1 MNKSQTM
8 KRLLAYA
15 LIASMSAQPA
25 FAASTDVASIP
36 LASAAGASVLPN
48 LLFTLDSSGSMD
60 WDYLPD
66 FVNDSNTCMKTGSG
80 SATSGS
86 SGSACNVGDP
96 PFDAGGQNGFNGVA
110 YDPNVTYQPG
120 LKSDGTTV
128 LGSSSLPPSTYSIKD
143 DAYNAQSTGSTNI
156 TTGVTD
162 KKYSNGNGVFRR
174 NGADNSGNVLPS
186 TKDPFGNTLAAGQF
200 PYRTN
205 PSNASDPA
213 KISFGL
219 PEMMSIGSFSG
230 NSTTMTVTTVEPH
243 GLTTS
248 DKVYVTASTNANV
261 TCAQIT
267 GTTANTFSYAG
278 APGSTTN
285 TSGSYRKCVTA
296 TFDRNNG
303 TYAGSPTSLVRVT
316 STAHGLVAGD
326 VITTTGTPTSTMN
339 KSGVAV
345 ASVIDAD
352 HFTYDSGSGNTSAQT
367 GSGSW
372 VRTGLYN
379 SVSTVTG
386 PAVSYSITPVEWCSD
401 VNLTLCVRVTPPAAP
416 PAGYP
421 FPAYVRYCQNL
432 ALAVAPATAIS
443 GNDASGNALCRGK
456 YVNAGVIAG
465 VSYIFPRYGWFNR
478 DTIQS
483 SVSSYSNRP
492 ARTDTGC
499 SSGTC
504 SYSAEILN
512 YANWWTYY
520 RTRMQMMKTAAGR
533 AFVGFVSNPPT
544 RPDTLRVGFI
554 TINPFYP
561 NQTNASQQ
569 STVQSDRYL
578 RIDTFNTTN
587 APNWYTKFYAQVPD
601 QSTPLREAVS
611 RAGWIFAGK
620 LNTGLTAGIPKAD
633 DPMQAS
639 CQRNF
644 NLMTTDGF
652 WNGSGG
658 QDIAGAD
665 MGNLDAVNPTIISP
679 YTQVMVDRATTV
691 TFDGVGASTVTTSP
705 TTTLEQVVCSGGNTV
720 TFANG
725 STTTCSCPANK
736 KEVKQRTTTGGTT
749 STSVEGQTATPGT
762 VTPSTTFQ
770 DITACD
776 ATVVT
781 TVTPKTQ
788 NEQVICQGNA
798 TTAFSTGGNG
808 QGGQTSCGCGGVGSG
823 DSAVI
828 QRQLNYNNTVVTTDG
843 TQTSNTN
850 GTNTGQSFSVAT
862 ACTPTVATAKTTGAT
877 LTEVKV
883 CTGTGSVT
891 FSDGTTTSC
900 VCSSSTRKVAIKET
914 YTNVTHTVVTT
925 NGTVTS
931 NSFTGT
937 GPTFTYS
944 TGGSFGT
951 TNPTSCTNSSLSG
964 AAQAFSGGTTT
975 NSTTGLT
982 ASNITLSPNP
992 TTTSG
997 APSSSTSGSTITN
1010 ANITISPNPQTT
1022 AGAQFSVTTPGTQGN
1037 TLADATLYYYQT
1049 DLRGGTDV
1057 NGNGTG
1063 PTKNLGGTGTVDVSA
1078 NNIPTAAGSAD
1089 FVTAQ
1094 HMVTFT
1100 VGMADGLMRYQPDY
1114 ATASSGDFAN
1124 IRSGTLGACFWTP
1137 GFCDWPAPTH
1147 DDPSAL
1153 DDLWHAA
1160 VNGRGQYYQALN
1172 ANALSLGLTSALSA
1186 LNTQVASA
1194 AAAATSSPNVTQTDN
1209 QAFSTTYETTVWSG
1223 KIFMQLLDPATAQPS
1238 PTIQWQADTLLLNKV
1253 TASSDTRNILTADS
1267 TSSSGLKPL
1276 LWANLSTTEQ
1286 GYFQN
1291 TCANTLLTQCG
1302 GSVLSSSD
1310 KTSVDAGQLLLGFLR
1325 GQTGNERTPTCT
1337 TGCLF
1342 RDRVAVDT
1350 VTNTTTQTVLGDTVD
1365 AKPVFVRNPTFSY
1378 VDAVTPTYATFQST
1392 NANRSPR
1399 VFVGANDGY
1408 LHAFNANT
1416 GDEVWAYAPRFLL
1429 PSMYVLADTNYTN
1442 KHRFFVDGTPQ
1453 SADVFDATAG
1463 AWKTILVGGTAGG
1476 GRGFYALDVTDPNN
1490 PKGLWEFCADS
1501 TLCSNNDTD
1510 LGLSFGNPIIG
1521 KRASDGK
1528 WVVVLTS
1535 GLNNGTSASP
1545 VGSGG
1550 GFFFVLDAITGQL
1563 LNKVATNN
1571 SSGVNVGTG
1580 TTPSGLMHMAAFFN
1594 NPLTDATFQYV
1605 YAGDQVGNVWR
1616 LDVGASKP
1624 KVTHVATLM
1633 DKPTGSSPR
1642 AQPITTPPVLTFINS
1657 QRVLYVGTGRYLGQ
1671 ADLSDP
1677 GSGDPAWQ
1685 QSLYAFKDKG
1695 TDYGN
1700 IRDDSN
1706 MVLQQF
1712 NQQSP
1717 TTRGITG
1724 TTVNWTTKD
1733 GWMIDFNP
1741 TFPGDPAAGNSPGE
1755 RVNVNMQLV
1764 LGTLIVT
1771 TTVPNLSGSASCVSG
1786 GFSFQYDFDFKSGL
1800 PVSGTV
1806 VGSNMGQLIVGSTA
1820 VETTTG
1826 QIYDLNKF
1834 LPGQFTP
1841 TGVPI
1846 SGNVTGV
1853 KRFSYRAF

>member
-1 MNKSQTM
+1 MNKSPTM

-15 LIASMSAQPA
+15 LIASLTAQPA

-66 FVNDSNTCMKTGSG
+66 FVNDNNTCMKTGSG
-80 SATSGS
+80 GATSGS
-86 SGSACNVGDP
+86 SGSACGVGDP

-128 LGSSSLPPSTYSIKD
+128 LGSSSLPPSTYTIKN
-143 DAYNAQSTGSTNI
+143 DAYNAQDTGTTNI

-162 KKYSNGNGVFRR
+162 KKYCNGNGVCRR
-174 NGADNSGNVLPS
+174 NGADSSGNVLAS

-213 KISFGL
+213 VISFGL
-219 PEMMSIGSFSG
+219 PEMMLIGSFTG

-248 DKVYVTASTNANV
+248 DKVYVAGITNANV

-267 GTTANTFSYAG
+267 ATTTNTFSYAG

-285 TSGSYRKCVTA
+285 ASGSYRKCVSG
-296 TFDRNNG
+296 TFDRGNG
-303 TYAGSPTSLVRVT
+303 TYTGSPTSLVQVT

-326 VITTTGTPTSTMN
+326 MITTTGTGTSSMN
-339 KSGVAV
+339 KSSVAV
-345 ASVIDAD
+345 ASVIDAN
-352 HFTYDSGSGNTSAQT
+352 HFTYDSGTTGAAT

-379 SVSTVTG
+379 SVTTVTG
-386 PAVSYSITPVEWCSD
+386 PAVSYYITPVEWCSD
-401 VNLTLCVRVTPPAAP
+401 VNLTLCTRVTPPATP
-416 PAGYP
+416 PAGFP
-421 FPAYVRYCQNL
+421 FPAYVRYCQSL
-432 ALAVAPATAIS
+432 ALATAPATAIS
-443 GNDASGNALCRGK
+443 GNDASGNALCRSK
-456 YVNAGVIAG
+456 YVASGVISG
-465 VSYIFPRYGWFNR
+465 VSYVFPRYGWFNR

-483 SVSSYSNRP
+483 SVNSYSNRP
-492 ARTDTGC
+492 GRIDTGC

-504 SYSAEILN
+504 NYSAEIAN
-512 YANWWTYY
+512 YATWWTYY

-561 NQTNASQQ
+561 NQSGASAQ

-578 RIDTFNTTN
+578 RIDTFN
-587 APNWYTKFYAQVPD
+587 ASQASNWYTKFYAQVPD
-601 QSTPLREAVS
+601 QSTPLRTAES

-620 LNTGLTAGIPKAD
+620 LNTGLTAGIPKTD
-633 DPMQAS
+633 DPMLAS

-652 WNGSGG
+652 WNGTGG
-658 QDIAGAD
+658 QDIAGSA
-665 MGNLDAVNPTIISP
+665 MGNFDKVNPTIVSP
-679 YTQVMVDRATTV
+679 YAQVMVDRATTV
-691 TFDGVGASTVTTSP
+691 TFDGSGAKNSTNTDETTTEQKVCTSGSNVTFTDGGSTSCSSICSAGQQIVMQEKSTFTQTVTTTEGVNPQTSNSTP
-705 TTTLEQVVCSGGNTV
+705 TRTYSSVGTCSDVTTTN
-720 TFANG
+720 
-725 STTTCSCPANK
+725 
-736 KEVKQRTTTGGTT
+736 TTTG
-749 STSVEGQTATPGT
+749 
-762 VTPSTTFQ
+762 
-770 DITACD
+770 
-776 ATVVT
+776 T
-781 TVTPKTQ
+781 TVT
-788 NEQVICQGNA
+788 
-798 TTAFSTGGNG
+798 
-808 QGGQTSCGCGGVGSG
+808 
-823 DSAVI
+823 
-828 QRQLNYNNTVVTTDG
+828 
-843 TQTSNTN
+843 
-850 GTNTGQSFSVAT
+850 
-862 ACTPTVATAKTTGAT
+862 
-877 LTEVKV
+877 EVKI

-891 FSDGTTTSC
+891 FADGSTASC
-900 VCSSSTRKVAIKET
+900 VCSNSNRKVAIQET
-914 YTNVTHTVVTT
+914 VTNTTLKTVTT
-925 NGTVTS
+925 DGTLTSDTVTG
-931 NSFTGT
+931 GT
-937 GPTFTYS
+937 RSLSYS
-944 TGGSFGT
+944 TGSGFGS
-951 TNPTSCTNSSLSG
+951 TNPTSCSNTSLSG
-964 AAQAFSGGTTT
+964 LAQAQTPSGGTTT
-975 NSTTGLT
+975 TTTTGT
-982 ASNITLSPNP
+982 PTITL
-992 TTTSG
+992 
-997 APSSSTSGSTITN
+997 
-1010 ANITISPNPQTT
+1010 SPNPQTT
-1022 AGAQFSVTTPGTQGN
+1022 ASTQTATATAGGTAD
-1037 TLADATLYYYQT
+1037 TLSDAALYYYQT

-1057 NGNGTG
+1057 NNKATG
-1063 PTKNLGGTGTVDVSA
+1063 PAISGSNGVDVSA

-1100 VGMADGLMRYQPDY
+1100 VGMADGLMRYQADY

-1124 IRSGTLGACFWTP
+1124 IKAGTLGACFWTP
-1137 GFCDWPAPTH
+1137 GFCDWPAPAA
-1147 DDPSAL
+1147 DASSAL

-1223 KIFMQLLDPATAQPS
+1223 RIFMQLLDPATAQPS
-1238 PTIQWQADTLLLNKV
+1238 PTIQWQADALLLNKV
-1253 TASSDTRNILTADS
+1253 APSSDTRNILTADS
-1267 TSSSGLKPL
+1267 TSSTGLKPL
-1276 LWANLSTTEQ
+1276 LWANLNTTEQ

-1291 TCANTLLTQCG
+1291 ACLNSKLTQCG
-1302 GSVLSSSD
+1302 GTLSPSD
-1310 KTSVDAGQLLLGFLR
+1310 MTTVDAGQLLLGFLR

-1337 TGCLF
+1337 TNCLF

-1378 VDAVTPTYATFQST
+1378 TDAVTPTYATFQAT
-1392 NANRSPR
+1392 NASRAPR

-1408 LHAFNANT
+1408 LHAFDANT
-1416 GDEVWAYAPRFLL
+1416 GNEVWAYAPRFLL
-1429 PSMYVLADTNYTN
+1429 GNMWILADTAYTT
-1442 KHRFFVDGTPQ
+1442 KHRFFVDGTSQ
-1453 SADVFDATAG
+1453 SGDVFDASAG

-1501 TLCSNNDTD
+1501 TLCANNDPD

-1521 KRASDGK
+1521 KRASDGR

-1535 GLNNGTSASP
+1535 GLNNGTSGTP

-1550 GFFFVLDAITGQL
+1550 GFFFVLDAITGSV
-1563 LNKVATNN
+1563 LNKVATIGT
-1571 SSGVNVGTG
+1571 SGTNVGNG
-1580 TTPSGLMHMAAFFN
+1580 TTPSGLMKVAAFLN

-1605 YAGDQVGNVWR
+1605 YGGDQIGNVWR
-1616 LDVGASKP
+1616 LDVGSTTP
-1624 KVTHVATLM
+1624 VVTHVAQLM

-1700 IRDDSN
+1700 IRDDAN

-1717 TTRGITG
+1717 TTRGVTG
-1724 TTVNWTTKD
+1724 TAVNWTTKD

-1741 TFPGDPAAGNSPGE
+1741 TFPGDPATGNSPGE

-1806 VGSNMGQLIVGSTA
+1806 VGANMGQLIVGSTA

-1846 SGNVTGV
+1846 SGNATGV

>member
-1 MNKSQTM
+1 MNQSITM
-8 KRLLAYA
+8 KRFLAYA
-15 LIASMSAQPA
+15 LIGSMTAQPA
-25 FAASTDVASIP
+25 FAASTDIATIP

-66 FVNDSNTCMKTGSG
+66 FVNDSNTCMRNGSG

-86 SGSACNVGDP
+86 SGSACAAGDP
-96 PFDAGGQNGFNGVA
+96 PYYAGGQHGFNGVA
-110 YDPNVTYQPG
+110 YDPNLTYAVG

-128 LGSSSLPPSTYSIKD
+128 LSSSSLPPSTYTIKN
-143 DAYNAQSTGSTNI
+143 DAYGAQSTSSTNI

-162 KKYSNGNGVFRR
+162 KHYCNPNNVCRR
-174 NGADNSGNVLPS
+174 NGADNSTGNVLPA
-186 TKDPFGNTLAAGQF
+186 TAGTVKDPFGNTLQPGQF

-213 KISFGL
+213 VISFGM
-219 PEMMSIGSFSG
+219 PEMMSIASFSRSG
-230 NSTTMTVTTVEPH
+230 STITATTVEPH
-243 GLTTS
+243 GLS
-248 DKVYVTASTNANV
+248 SGNIVYVAATGSSNFDNNAA
-261 TCAQIT
+261 TIT
-267 GTTANTFSYAG
+267 VD
-278 APGSTTN
+278 STTQFHY
-285 TSGSYRKCVTA
+285 TGGSSGSSPRSGSYRKEIS
-296 TFDRNNG
+296 G
-303 TYAGSPTSLVRVT
+303 TWARPTTGTTTQQQTITVVSN
-316 STAHGLVAGD
+316 SHGLVTGD
-326 VITTTGTPTSTMN
+326 QIYANSDNSNETGTFAIT
-339 KSGVAV
+339 K
-345 ASVIDAD
+345 IDANQ
-352 HFTYDSGSGNTSAQT
+352 FSYVSSSSGSSSGNVT
-367 GSGSW
+367 W
-372 VRTGLYN
+372 VRNGLYN
-379 SVSTVTG
+379 NTNTASG
-386 PAVSYSITPVEWCSD
+386 PAVSYYITPVEWCSD
-401 VNLTLCVRVTPPAAP
+401 VNLTLCVRVTPPATP
-416 PAGYP
+416 PADHP
-421 FPAYVRYCQNL
+421 FPAYVRYCQSL
-432 ALAVAPATAIS
+432 PLAVAPATAIS

-456 YVNAGVIAG
+456 YVNSGVIAG
-465 VSYIFPRYGWFNR
+465 VSYVYPRFGWFSR

-483 SVSSYSNRP
+483 GVSSYANRP
-492 ARTDTGC
+492 GRSDTGC

-504 SYSAEILN
+504 TYAAEILN
-512 YANWWTYY
+512 YATWWTYY

-533 AFVGFVSNPPT
+533 AFVGFVSNPPA

-561 NQTNASQQ
+561 NQTNATQQ
-569 STVQSDRYL
+569 STVQSSRYL

-620 LNTGLTAGIPKAD
+620 LNTGLTAGIPTTD
-633 DPMQAS
+633 DPMLAS

-652 WNGSGG
+652 WNGNGG

-665 MGNLDAVNPTIISP
+665 MGNLDAVNPTIIAP

-691 TFDGVGASTVTTSP
+691 TFDGVGASTVTTTP
-705 TTTLEQVVCSGGNTV
+705 TTTLEQKVCTGGGTV

-725 STTTCSCPANK
+725 SSTSCGCPANLK
-736 KEVKQRTTTGGTT
+736 RVKQSTTLGGTT
-749 STSVEGQTATPGT
+749 STSVEGQSPVPGT
-762 VTPSTTFQ
+762 VTPSSTFQ
-770 DITACD
+770 DITACNALQV
-776 ATVVT
+776 ATTTQPV
-781 TVTPKTQ
+781 TVTETK
-788 NEQVICQGNA
+788 I
-798 TTAFSTGGNG
+798 
-808 QGGQTSCGCGGVGSG
+808 
-823 DSAVI
+823 
-828 QRQLNYNNTVVTTDG
+828 
-843 TQTSNTN
+843 
-850 GTNTGQSFSVAT
+850 
-862 ACTPTVATAKTTGAT
+862 
-877 LTEVKV
+877 
-883 CTGTGSVT
+883 CTGSGSVT
-891 FSDGTTTSC
+891 FADGTTTSC
-900 VCSSSTRKVAIKET
+900 QCSNSSRNVAIKET
-914 YTNVTHTVVTT
+914 RTGTTKTSITFDGGTAVVTYSG
-925 NGTVTS
+925 GTT
-931 NSFTGT
+931 TL
-937 GPTFTYS
+937 TYS
-944 TGGSFGT
+944 TNSTAGSGFGS
-951 TNPTSCTNSSLSG
+951 TNPTSCSSNSLSSQVV
-964 AAQAFSGGTTT
+964 AQNVNTTGSTTT
-975 NSTTGLT
+975 SSTTGST
-982 ASNITLSPNP
+982 ISNSNIT
-992 TTTSG
+992 
-997 APSSSTSGSTITN
+997 IT
-1010 ANITISPNPQTT
+1010 PNPQTA
-1022 AGAQFSVTTPGTQGN
+1022 AGTQFSTTTAGTQGN
-1037 TLADATLYYYQT
+1037 TLADAALYYYQT

-1057 NGNGTG
+1057 NSNGTG
-1063 PTKNLGGTGTVDVSA
+1063 PSTNLGGTGTVDVSA

-1094 HMVTFT
+1094 HLVTFT
-1100 VGMADGLMRYQPDY
+1100 VGMADGLMRYQSDY

-1124 IRSGTLGACFWTP
+1124 IKAGTLGACFWTP

-1238 PTIQWQADTLLLNKV
+1238 PTIQWQADSLLLNKV
-1253 TASSDTRNILTADS
+1253 TPSSDTRNILTADS
-1267 TSSSGLKPL
+1267 TSSTGLSQL
-1276 LWANLSTTEQ
+1276 DWSNTSIQ
-1286 GYFQN
+1286 GYFTN
-1291 TCANTLLTQCG
+1291 ACTNNLLTQCG
-1302 GSVLSSSD
+1302 GSVLSGAD
-1310 KTSVDAGQLLLGFLR
+1310 KTTVDQGQALLGFLR

-1350 VTNTTTQTVLGDTVD
+1350 VTNTTTQTILGDTVD

-1378 VDAVTPTYATFQST
+1378 TDAVTPTYASFQAA
-1392 NANRSPR
+1392 NANRAAR

-1408 LHAFNANT
+1408 LHAFDANT

-1429 PSMYVLADTNYTN
+1429 ASMYVLADTNYTN

-1463 AWKTILVGGTAGG
+1463 AWKTIVVGGTGAG

-1490 PKGLWEFCADS
+1490 PKGLWEFCANS
-1501 TLCSNNDTD
+1501 SYCSNNDVD
-1510 LGLSFGNPIIG
+1510 LGYSYANPIIG
-1521 KRASDGK
+1521 KRSFDGK

-1535 GLNNGTSASP
+1535 GLNNGTTVIPPDPA
-1545 VGSGG
+1545 GSGG
-1550 GFFFVLDAITGQL
+1550 GFFYVLDAVTGQL

-1594 NPLTDATFQYV
+1594 TPLTDATFQYV
-1605 YAGDQVGNVWR
+1605 YAGDQLGNVWR
-1616 LDVGASKP
+1616 LDMSPSKP
-1624 KVTHVATLM
+1624 KVTHVAQLM

-1717 TTRGITG
+1717 TTRGVTG
-1724 TTVNWTTKD
+1724 TPVSWTTKD

-1771 TTVPNLSGSASCVSG
+1771 TTVPNLSGTASCVSG

-1846 SGNVTGV
+1846 SGSVTGV